1 MATATHSVAG
11 KWRVRGREYDLA
23 RRALVMGVLNVT
35 PDSFSDR
42 GRYADPGAA
51 LERALAMIDEG
62 ADVIDIG
69 GESTRPGS
77 TIVSPEEEIARV
89 RPVLERLV
97 PISSVPVSIDTR
109 KTEVARIALDLGAAI
124 LNDVSGLRVD
134 PAGGGGHERARLAA
148 EHHAGLVLMHMQGTP
163 QTMQDDPRYDD
174 VLGEVKGFLFD
185 AARRAEEAGVARE
198 AIALDPGIGFGKAA
212 EHSMALLRGTGE
224 LAAAGYPILVGVSN
238 KSVFGKLFGLALEDR
253 LEAGLAAAVACV
265 LRGARIVRTHDVRA
279 TARALRVAEA
289 LL

>member
-1 MATATHSVAG
+1 MATAAYSVAG

-51 LERALAMIDEG
+51 LERALAMIAEG
-62 ADVIDIG
+62 ADVIDVG

-77 TIVSPEEEIARV
+77 AIVSPEEEIARV

-97 PISSVPVSIDTR
+97 PVSSVPVSIDTR
-109 KTEVARIALDLGAAI
+109 KTEVARVALDLGAAI

-163 QTMQDDPRYDD
+163 QTMQDNPRYDD

-212 EHSMALLRGTGE
+212 EHSLALLRGTGE
-224 LAAAGYPILVGVSN
+224 LAAAGYPILLGVSN

>member
-1 MATATHSVAG
+1 MATAAHSVAG

-51 LERALAMIDEG
+51 LERALAMIDDG
-62 ADVIDIG
+62 ADLIDIG

-77 TIVSPEEEIARV
+77 AIVSPEEEIARV
-89 RPVLERLV
+89 RPVLERLI

-109 KTEVARIALDLGAAI
+109 KTEVARVALDLGVAI
-124 LNDVSGLRVD
+124 LNDVSGLRAD

-212 EHSMALLRGTGE
+212 EHSLALLRGTGD

-238 KSVFGKLFGLALEDR
+238 KSLFGALFGLALEDR
-253 LEAGLAAAVACV
+253 AEAGLAAAVACV

>member
-62 ADVIDIG
+62 ADLIDIG

-77 TIVSPEEEIARV
+77 AIVSPEEEIARV

-109 KTEVARIALDLGAAI
+109 KTAVARVALDLGAAI

-212 EHSMALLRGTGE
+212 EHSMALLRRTGE

-289 LL
+289 ML

>member
-1 MATATHSVAG
+1 MATAAHGIAG

-51 LERALAMIDEG
+51 LERALAMIEEG
-62 ADVIDIG
+62 ADLIDVG

-77 TIVSPEEEIARV
+77 AIVSPEEEIARV

-97 PISSVPVSIDTR
+97 PVSSVPISIDTR
-109 KTEVARIALDLGAAI
+109 KTEVARVALDLGAAI
-124 LNDVSGLRVD
+124 LNDVSGLRAD
-134 PAGGGGHERARLAA
+134 PAGGGGHERACLAA

-163 QTMQDDPRYDD
+163 QTMQDNPRYDD

-289 LL
+289 ML

>member
-1 MATATHSVAG
+1 VATAAHSVAG
-11 KWRVRGREYDLA
+11 TWRVRGREFNLA

-35 PDSFSDR
+35 PDSFSER

-51 LERALAMIDEG
+51 LERALAMIEEG
-62 ADVIDIG
+62 ADLIDVG

-77 TIVSPEEEIARV
+77 AIVSPAEEIARV

-109 KTEVARIALDLGAAI
+109 KTEVARVALELGAGV

-148 EHHAGLVLMHMQGTP
+148 EHGAGLVLMHMQGTP

-198 AIALDPGIGFGKAA
+198 AIALDPGIGFGKSA
-212 EHSMALLRGTGE
+212 EHSLALLRGAGD
-224 LAAAGYPILVGVSN
+224 LAAAGYPVLIGVSK
-238 KSVFGKLFGLALEDR
+238 KSLFGALFGLGLEDR
-253 LEAGLAAAVACV
+253 VEAGLAAAVASV

-289 LL
+289 ML